1 MHSSCDLEIFYLFA
15 FPQKSEPRMCSNV
28 VQMMINISSSSSA
41 AGPLRSALLQ
51 YSAIVANCSS
61 KYFVFFFD
69 TSMASAGSCLVSLCL
84 NKQEVTIKV
93 DAVHVSAG
101 EYCQCQNTCTSSA
114 PTLSEATLIVSPPEH
129 RCQCRGGHVCCGD
142 IAVNAGPGMDG
153 VPAQISTHCQQRID
167 GWEK

>member
-28 VQMMINISSSSSA
+28 VQMMINIRSSSSSA
-41 AGPLRSALLQ
+41 TGTLRSALLQ
-51 YSAIVANCSS
+51 YSDIVANCSS

-101 EYCQCQNTCTSSA
+101 EYCQCQNTCTCTSSA
-114 PTLSEATLIVSPPEH
+114 PTLSEAALIVSPP
-129 RCQCRGGHVCCGD
+129 
-142 IAVNAGPGMDG
+142 
-153 VPAQISTHCQQRID
+153 STGASVEVDMCAA
-167 GWEK
+167 ETSL

>member
-1 MHSSCDLEIFYLFA
+1 MHSSCDLAIFYLFA

-28 VQMMINISSSSSA
+28 VQMMTTISSSSA

-51 YSAIVANCSS
+51 YSDIVANCSS

-142 IAVNAGPGMDG
+142 IDVHAGPGMDS
-153 VPAQISTHCQQRID
+153 V
-167 GWEK
+167 